1 MKQYILLIFLALG
14 SKMAAA
20 QSGIQPWRKPFR
32 QAEII
37 SYDSSRVVYL
47 SKKKKEKEIPARRLH
62 YVQKD
67 GRNFYP
73 QDYAY
78 FLTGRM
84 LPCRFDHMKDSTR
97 YVFRKRGGGL
107 RTIRKN
113 ALLLYTQS
121 GTEKMVFTPFIS
133 MYDSVSVAMA
143 RAYADGGRD
152 ARRFYRND
160 YGLYLNAAIGLVSG
174 YFLGPYGIIA
184 PAVYTGI
191 ESSVRPSL
199 RSKRLLRLTA
209 GRIQSD
215 EEYRR
220 GFTAQVKK
228 RKALFSGIGGAAGF
242 IIGFGVLEYQ
252 KSKE

>member
-14 SKMAAA
+14 CHTALA
-20 QSGIQPWRKPFR
+20 QSGIQPWRRPFR
-32 QAEII
+32 EAGIV

-47 SKKKKEKEIPARRLH
+47 SKKKKEKEVPARRLQF
-62 YVQKD
+62 VQKD
-67 GRNFYP
+67 GRYFYP
-73 QDYAY
+73 SDYAY

-97 YVFRKRGGGL
+97 YVFRKRGGGFK
-107 RTIRKN
+107 TVRKN
-113 ALLLYTQS
+113 ALLLYTQN
-121 GTEKMVFTPFIS
+121 GAEKMVFTPYIT
-133 MYDSVSVAMA
+133 MYDSFSVAMA

-160 YGLYLNAAIGLVSG
+160 YGLYVNAVIGIVSG
-174 YFLGPYGIIA
+174 YFLGPYGIIT
-184 PAVYTGI
+184 PAVYTGV

-199 RSKRLLRLTA
+199 KGKRLMRLTA

-215 EEYRR
+215 EDYRR
-220 GFTAQVKK
+220 GFTTQVKK
-228 RKALFSGIGGAAGF
+228 RKAIFSGIGGAAGF
-242 IIGFGVLEYQ
+242 IIGFGVIEYQ